1 MFRRNKPNTVKN
13 KSNPVAKIAAGN
25 TSVPSIIA
33 KDFNI
38 LGNVISD
45 GVVDFDGTINGNV
58 RCHSLN
64 VRKNATVTG
73 EVVAEDV
80 FVYGKVK
87 GIIRA
92 KNVYL
97 YASCHI
103 EGIVMHETIAIED
116 GAYIDGKCK
125 RTDKPESNSSSG
137 FEGFE
142 EITTGGDI
150 RMMDNIKLIS
160 S

>member
-1 MFRRNKPNTVKN
+1 MFRRNKPNSVKN
-13 KSNPVAKIAAGN
+13 KSNPVAKIAANGVN
-25 TSVPSIIA
+25 SVPTMIA

-45 GVVDFDGTINGNV
+45 GVIDFDGTINGNV

-64 VRKNATVTG
+64 VRKNGTVTG
-73 EVVAEDV
+73 EIVAEDV
-80 FVYGKVK
+80 FVYGKIK

-116 GAYIDGKCK
+116 GAFIDGKCK
-125 RTDKPESNSSSG
+125 RTDKPESNGSTG

-142 EITTGGDI
+142 EITTGDVRI
-150 RMMDNIKLIS
+150 LDNIKLIS